1 MKRLVAI
8 IFLSVICTTAS
19 AQLYGNKWRF
29 GVSTGVTNYFGD
41 IRPLKVNNFG
51 NFTRLYKRY
60 DTYSEQLSYQISM
73 EYALGKSVG
82 LMLTVGTYQ
91 FGAGDRFVQNDGNL
105 FVEGL
110 NFERALNFQTDI
122 YDTGLSFVFKPD
134 NDWLLGGKSIIAPYF
149 TLGFGVQNFDVNG
162 DLLDENGN
170 RYDYTN
176 MNTIPDG
183 TFETNLRDLRTEDH
197 DGYRQTTLY
206 ANLGLGFR
214 IRLSRSLEIF
224 AQTDFKRAGTDYL
237 DDISGQYRTSYDND
251 FQAYA
256 AKPGTNVVTPENPW
270 RGFENQRV
278 DWYIYHGIGIKFSF
292 GANKETFNPP
302 VVTQRYTYEP
312 SESDLLKLENQRLQL
327 EPKEPDQTNYITVI
341 QLPEK
346 RALLDSARQISRT
359 ELDSA
364 QMVELE
370 VLRDSVQLDSASL
383 ARSLIEL
390 NNESEDFDEIRRL
403 AESDGTTSVEVRNT
417 RLQSIANQQ
426 ASLQTRIDSLESLQS
441 GNQFTLDSIN
451 QTLSFQSAMA
461 SQDTTSMAEEFNE
474 ILIYP
479 GQVTRVLYSQEQAT
493 QVNLDS
499 AQAVSNYE
507 SRTDMM
513 SREQFDEELEKFR
526 EDMLQAQATR
536 DSAMMMAFAAKL
548 ESQPLAESTAETE
561 PQEIVLTQEGIDEE
575 TRKKIEKNNEKA
587 RKAEE
592 KAARRQEKLDEKNN
606 ELLKD
611 ALLVGGTAAATAAI
625 TSGGND
631 KAPADSTLYQPDS
644 LLLARIEQDSLLID
658 SLRNV
663 PRVVDTVL
671 IEKTNPL
678 LLKSSK
684 VEIYFGINETT
695 LSEEEKQKLEP
706 IATYLAENPDSK
718 LELIGFADNTGT
730 FEYNLMIS
738 NQRVEAVYRFL
749 NQEFGIE
756 TDRMVKEVGGLIMR
770 GSKQSMGQD
779 RRVEIRLYQE

>member
-1 MKRLVAI
+1 
-8 IFLSVICTTAS
+8 
-19 AQLYGNKWRF
+19 
-29 GVSTGVTNYFGD
+29 
-41 IRPLKVNNFG
+41 
-51 NFTRLYKRY
+51 
-60 DTYSEQLSYQISM
+60 
-73 EYALGKSVG
+73 
-82 LMLTVGTYQ
+82 
-91 FGAGDRFVQNDGNL
+91 
-105 FVEGL
+105 
-110 NFERALNFQTDI
+110 
-122 YDTGLSFVFKPD
+122 
-134 NDWLLGGKSIIAPYF
+134 
-149 TLGFGVQNFDVNG
+149 
-162 DLLDENGN
+162 
-170 RYDYTN
+170 

-183 TFETNLRDLRTEDH
+183 TFETSLRELRTENH
-197 DGYRQTTLY
+197 DGYKQTTLY

-214 IRLSRSLEIF
+214 IRLSKSLEIF
-224 AQTDFKRAGTDYL
+224 AQSDFKRAGTDYL

-278 DWYIYHGIGIKFSF
+278 DWYIYHGVGIKFSF

-312 SESDLLKLENQRLQL
+312 SEIDLLKLENQRLQL
-327 EPKEPDQTNYITVI
+327 EPKEPAQTNYITVI

-346 RALLDSARQISRT
+346 RSGLDSAGEILAP

-364 QMVELE
+364 QIAELE
-370 VLRDSVQLDSASL
+370 TLRESVQLDSASL
-383 ARSLIEL
+383 AESLNELYIEY
-390 NNESEDFDEIRRL
+390 NDFEEVRKL
-403 AESDGTTSVEVRNT
+403 AESDSSTSAEVRNT
-417 RLQSIANQQ
+417 RLQSVTSQQ
-426 ASLQTRIDSLESLQS
+426 EAINTRIDSLENLQS

-451 QTLSFQSAMA
+451 QTLSFQNSLT
-461 SQDTTSMAEEFNE
+461 SKDSTSMVDEFNE

-479 GQVTRVLYSQEQAT
+479 GEVTRVLYAQDQTT

-499 AQAVSNYE
+499 AQTTSSYE
-507 SRTDMM
+507 SRSDMM

-526 EDMLQAQATR
+526 EDILQAQATR
-536 DSAMMMAFAAKL
+536 DSAMMMAFASKL
-548 ESQPLAESTAETE
+548 ESQPVAESTAESE

-575 TRKKIEKNNEKA
+575 TKMKIEKNNEKA

-592 KAARRQEKLDEKNN
+592 KAARKQERLEEKNN

-625 TSGGND
+625 TSGGSD
-631 KAPADSTLYQPDS
+631 QAPVDSTLYQQGS
-644 LLLARIEQDSLLID
+644 LLLARIERDSLLID

-663 PRVVDTVL
+663 PREVDTVL

-695 LSEEEKQKLEP
+695 ISEEEKQKLEP
-706 IATYLAENPDSK
+706 IASYLTENPNSK
-718 LELIGFADNTGT
+718 LELIGFADNTVT

-738 NQRVEAVYRFL
+738 NQRVETVYQAL

-756 TDRMVKEVGGLIMR
+756 MDRMVKEVGGLIIR
-770 GSKQSMGQD
+770 GSKQSIGQD
-779 RRVEIRLYQE
+779 RRVEIRLCQ